1 VHVDAAQ
8 ANKKSPAGRAKEEE
22 VVAADGGGSSLKL
35 VVASQPPTIS
45 QIVPASAATGRHG
58 AL

>member
-8 ANKKSPAGRAKEEE
+8 ANKKSPEGSARE
-22 VVAADGGGSSLKL
+22 VAADGGGSSLKL
-35 VVASQPPTIS
+35 VAAEVASQPPTIS